1 MSDLRVEA
9 DGPILRLTIDR
20 EQRRNALNDA
30 MLRGMIAAVRE
41 PGDARVILVTG
52 AGDKVFC
59 AGADL
64 SLMSEEATGLER
76 HEARGGLRE
85 LMIAMRRCP
94 LPVVARVQGLCLA
107 GGVGLAL
114 GCDLVVASEAAE
126 FGLPEVNL
134 GLWPFMVSVLLARH
148 CSPKLALDLM
158 MSGRRLPAREAAAAG
173 LVSRLVP
180 AENLDSVV
188 ETLAGELAAKPPVA
202 VRLGKAAF
210 AAVEETSYEAALEA
224 MQGQLSLITQTGD
237 AAEGVAAFFQK
248 RPPQWSGR

>member
-30 MLRGMIAAVRE
+30 VLRGMIAAVRE

-188 ETLAGELAAKPPVA
+188 ETLACELAAKPPVA